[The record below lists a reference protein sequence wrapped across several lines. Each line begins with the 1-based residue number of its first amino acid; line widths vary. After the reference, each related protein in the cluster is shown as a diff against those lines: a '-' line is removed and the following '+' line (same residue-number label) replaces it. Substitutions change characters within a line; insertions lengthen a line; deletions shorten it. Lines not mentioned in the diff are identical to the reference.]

1 MKRTERIHVYHQFPC
16 QKWLSPG
23 CHILSQSGYNK
34 IIIIIIIIMLDLP
47 FVISKC
53 KDDGLPTLLNVNSR
67 TSWVSN
73 TKDGSTIYGIYA
85 CANI

>member
-1 MKRTERIHVYHQFPC
+1 
-16 QKWLSPG
+16 
-23 CHILSQSGYNK
+23 
-34 IIIIIIIIMLDLP
+34 MLDLP